1 MLTNCLMKFR
11 LEMTCTRINMN
22 NIFKFSL
29 LFLLL
34 SGFLIAL
41 AADPAIPERPSPP
54 RLMNDF
60 TGTLSRTE
68 INTLENHLVA
78 FNDSTST
85 QIVVVFVNSL
95 EGYDKAQFADLLGE
109 KWGVGHKGKDNG
121 LVVLVKPKSATEN
134 GDVFIA
140 TGYGLEGAVPDA
152 VIKQITDDVMIP
164 YFKQNQYFEGVAK
177 GTEVLMKLTAGE
189 FTAEDYLKSTSSNGN
204 PLTVLI
210 PFIILIIVF
219 AKLLGGRRGMKHL
232 NGQRSSSLPFWAALF
247 LANQLGR
254 GQSGKWNDFSSGSG
268 SFGGWGGSGGGGGF
282 GGFGGGS
289 FGGGGAGGS
298 W

>member
-1 MLTNCLMKFR
+1 MK
-11 LEMTCTRINMN
+11 NAK
-22 NIFKFSL
+22 KFSL
-29 LFLLL
+29 LIILMI
-34 SGFLIAL
+34 GFILAL
-41 AADPAIPERPSPP
+41 AAQTDIPERPSPP
-54 RLMNDF
+54 RLVNDF
-60 TGTLSRTE
+60 TGTLSRSE
-68 INTLENHLVA
+68 VNHLENTLVA

-121 LVVLVKPKSATEN
+121 LVVLVKPKSAAGKGE
-134 GDVFIA
+134 VFIA

-152 VIKQITDDVMIP
+152 VIKQITDDEMIP
-164 YFKQNQYFEGVAK
+164 FFKQNQYFEGVQK
-177 GTEVLMKLTAGE
+177 GTEILMKLTAGE
-189 FTAEDYLKSTSSNGN
+189 FTAEDYLNRTSSDGN
-204 PLTVLI
+204 PLAVLI
-210 PFIILIIVF
+210 PFIIIIVVF

-232 NGQRSSSLPFWAALF
+232 GGNRGSSLPFWAALF

-254 GQSGKWNDFSSGSG
+254 GQGGKWSDFSSGTG
-268 SFGGWGGSGGGGGF
+268 SFGGWSGGSGGGGF

>member
-1 MLTNCLMKFR
+1 MKK
-11 LEMTCTRINMN
+11 IQK
-22 NIFKFSL
+22 ISL

-34 SGFLIAL
+34 TSFLVVL
-41 AADPAIPERPSPP
+41 AADTDIPERPSPP
-54 RLMNDF
+54 RLVNDF
-60 TGTLSRTE
+60 TGTLSRSE
-68 INTLENHLVA
+68 VNHLENTLVA

-121 LVVLVKPKSATEN
+121 LVVLVKPKTSSSN
-134 GDVFIA
+134 GEAFIA

-152 VIKQITDDVMIP
+152 VVKQITDDVMIP
-164 YFKQNQYFEGVAK
+164 FFKQNQYFKGVQK
-177 GTEVLMKLTAGE
+177 GTEILMKLTAGE
-189 FTAEDYLKSTSSNGN
+189 FTAEGYLKKADQKGN
-204 PLTVLI
+204 PLAVLI
-210 PFIILIIVF
+210 PFIIIIIVF
-219 AKLLGGRRGMKHL
+219 TKLLGGRRGMKHL

-247 LANQLGR
+247 LANQLGH
-254 GQSGKWNDFSSGSG
+254 GQSGKWNDFSHGSG
-268 SFGGWGGSGGGGGF
+268 SFGGWSGGSGGGGF

>member
-1 MLTNCLMKFR
+1 MKK
-11 LEMTCTRINMN
+11 IQK
-22 NIFKFSL
+22 ISL

-34 SGFLIAL
+34 TSFLVVL
-41 AADPAIPERPSPP
+41 AVDTDIPERPSPP
-54 RLMNDF
+54 RLVNDF
-60 TGTLSRTE
+60 TGTLSSSE
-68 INTLENHLVA
+68 INHLENTLVA

-121 LVVLVKPKSATEN
+121 LVVLVKPKTSSSN
-134 GDVFIA
+134 GEAFIA

-152 VIKQITDDVMIP
+152 VVKQITDDVMIP
-164 YFKQNQYFEGVAK
+164 FFKQNQYFKGVQK
-177 GTEVLMKLTAGE
+177 GTEILMKLTAGE
-189 FTAEDYLKSTSSNGN
+189 FTAEGYLKKADQKGN
-204 PLTVLI
+204 PLAVLI
-210 PFIILIIVF
+210 PFIIIIIVF
-219 AKLLGGRRGMKHL
+219 TKLLGGRRGMKHL

-247 LANQLGR
+247 LANQLGH
-254 GQSGKWNDFSSGSG
+254 GQSGKWSDFSHGSG
-268 SFGGWGGSGGGGGF
+268 SFGGWSGGSGGGGF

>member
-1 MLTNCLMKFR
+1 MKNAK
-11 LEMTCTRINMN
+11 C
-22 NIFKFSL
+22 FSL
-29 LFLLL
+29 LIILMIGFLL
-34 SGFLIAL
+34 AQ
-41 AADPAIPERPSPP
+41 AADTDIPERPSPP
-54 RLMNDF
+54 RLVNDF
-60 TGTLSRTE
+60 TGTLSRSE
-68 INTLENHLVA
+68 VNHLENTLVA

-152 VIKQITDDVMIP
+152 VVKQITDDVMIP
-164 YFKQNQYFEGVAK
+164 FFKQNQYFEGVAK

-189 FTAEDYLKSTSSNGN
+189 FTADDYLKRTSSKGN
-204 PLTVLI
+204 PLGVLI
-210 PFIILIIVF
+210 PFIIIIIVF

-232 NGQRSSSLPFWAALF
+232 GGNRGSSLPFWAALF

-254 GQSGKWNDFSSGSG
+254 GQSGKWSDFSSGSG
-268 SFGGWGGSGGGGGF
+268 SFGGWSGGSGGGGF
-282 GGFGGGS
+282 SGFGGGS